1 MFGEYYMV
9 GWAGVDPTNGDPLFY
24 TDGTKTATTNNY
36 AEASKYFQGKSPF
49 PKYMAGLRND
59 LNYKNWTLSV
69 FLSGQFDYSV
79 VDNFSKFVYNDGSY
93 FDINTYKE
101 NLYDSWSETN
111 KNASIPK
118 QVEGN
123 GSGSNKMSTRFLRK
137 GDHIRLKEVKLAYSL
152 GDKLES
158 AGISNLTLYVRGTN
172 LLTWAFDKDLTFDPE
187 TNSNGF
193 SYGWQGKGAYDYT
206 SPIMK
211 SISVGVSIDF

>member
-1 MFGEYYMV
+1 
-9 GWAGVDPTNGDPLFY
+9 
-24 TDGTKTATTNNY
+24 
-36 AEASKYFQGKSPF
+36 
-49 PKYMAGLRND
+49 
-59 LNYKNWTLSV
+59 
-69 FLSGQFDYSV
+69 
-79 VDNFSKFVYNDGSY
+79 
-93 FDINTYKE
+93 
-101 NLYDSWSETN
+101 
-111 KNASIPK
+111 
-118 QVEGN
+118 
-123 GSGSNKMSTRFLRK
+123 MSTRFLRK